1 MVCNCTVTVLC
12 VLGRRTRNDFQT
24 DADLAFLTAGG
35 CTAGGGGAENWKT
48 LDMDT
53 PKKCCGRKQIVP
65 EKSLFPDRRIAIKYF
80 TDTPAAVN
88 KMHRVFPQSAHV
100 SRTNRT
106 SHILRNKIRLGWSTY
121 PTVPRRSVLTHPAL
135 RLQSFLSFL
144 PSLFSRF

>member
-1 MVCNCTVTVLC
+1 MY
-12 VLGRRTRNDFQT
+12 RNGSMCFRQT
-24 DADLAFLTAGG
+24 DQKRFSDRCRPSIFNCWRLHSRWGG
-35 CTAGGGGAENWKT
+35 CRKLENVRHGH
-48 LDMDT
+48 
-53 PKKCCGRKQIVP
+53 PQNFCGRKQIVP